1 MAYPLSRAMP
11 EAHSVPLPTSP
22 VVWAGYARRTYCS
35 CLLLAFLWAM
45 AITMLGFFFPLG
57 ITHLLD
63 DVVHFVPGL
72 LFVAALVG
80 ALALGKGIGND
91 FKYVQGYGTI
101 KRTSDSKGRTVVSV
115 RGRRIVYAAVL
126 AGLFAGCLIAAV
138 IRVAT
143 GHWLGFLVLAALALV
158 LLLPALKVGRLARIV
173 WQQTKT
179 DQRIHRDI
187 VASGHHSVGTVMAV
201 TNEAFTVEN
210 RAMFHVDLE
219 YETGGRLETTR
230 IQFFDYPV
238 WAPALGN
245 EFDVWTDP
253 ERPFVEDRTVLERR
267 YVGQKFAKFEDVP
280 VSGDHSSNTDD
291 WDADRGVL
299 GGSVLDGSVLGRGGL
314 AGGGLAGGDSA
325 GEKLGGGTPPGVQ
338 LLPQW
343 MVDEADPQGPSTP
356 KDARRTRILI
366 GIPPTLI
373 AVAALAGT
381 LLVPVMVADVP
392 WWTMAALWFYT
403 VLTLINAAVYWQ
415 FMVRSR
421 WFLRSGVTFGAT
433 ETAVFA
439 GFFAAG
445 FAMLTTHSMVMAPL
459 QREIPWTAAH
469 VLTWAAVIGALLVFE
484 WAFTSNGWALKHLN
498 AEFPA
503 PPEAIQE
510 ALTGHDGLGIDKLE
524 TEYGYRAGVFL
535 CT

>member
-22 VVWAGYARRTYCS
+22 VVWAGYARRTYWS
-35 CLLLAFLWAM
+35 CVLLALLWAM

-72 LFVAALVG
+72 LFVAGLVG

-101 KRTSDSKGRTVVSV
+101 KRSSESTGRTVVSV

-126 AGLFAGCLIAAV
+126 AGLVVGCFVAAV

-143 GHWLGFLVLAALALV
+143 AHWLGFLVLAALGLA
-158 LLLPALKVGRLARIV
+158 LLLPALKVWRLARIT

-179 DQRIHRDI
+179 EQRINRDI
-187 VASGHHSVGTVMAV
+187 VATGHHSVGTVVSV
-201 TNEAFTVEN
+201 TNENFAVDN

-253 ERPFVEDRTVLERR
+253 ERPFVEDRIVLERR
-267 YVGQKFAKFEDVP
+267 YVGQDFARFEDVP
-280 VSGDHSSNTDD
+280 VSGDHSSNGDD
-291 WDADRGVL
+291 WDAERGV
-299 GGSVLDGSVLGRGGL
+299 SSD
-314 AGGGLAGGDSA
+314 
-325 GEKLGGGTPPGVQ
+325 VQ

-343 MVDEADPQGPSTP
+343 MVDEADPHGPSTP

-366 GIPPTLI
+366 GIPPLFI
-373 AVAALAGT
+373 AVAALTGT

-392 WWTMAALWFYT
+392 WWTLAALWFYT
-403 VLTLINAAVYWQ
+403 VLTVINAAVYWQ

-421 WFLRSGVTFGAT
+421 WFLRSGITFGAT

-459 QREIPWTAAH
+459 HQEIPWTAAH
-469 VLTWAAVIGALLVFE
+469 VLTWAAVVGALLVFE

-510 ALTGHDGLGIDKLE
+510 ALTGHDGLGIDTLE
-524 TEYGYRAGVFL
+524 TKYGYRAGVFL
-535 CT
+535 ST

>member
-11 EAHSVPLPTSP
+11 ETHSVPLPTSP
-22 VVWAGYARRTYCS
+22 VVWAGYARRTYWS
-35 CLLLAFLWAM
+35 CLLLALLWAM

-72 LFVAALVG
+72 LFVAGLVG

-91 FKYVQGYGTI
+91 FKYVQGYGAI
-101 KRTSDSKGRTVVSV
+101 KRRSESTGRTVVSV

-126 AGLFAGCLIAAV
+126 AGLFAGCFVAAV

-143 GHWLGFLVLAALALV
+143 GHWLGFLVLAALTLV
-158 LLLPALKVGRLARIV
+158 LLLPALKVWRLARIV

-187 VASGHHSVGTVMAV
+187 VASGHHSVGTVVSV
-201 TNEAFTVEN
+201 TNENFAVDN

-219 YETGGRLETTR
+219 YETGGRLETAR

-253 ERPFVEDRTVLERR
+253 ERPFVEDRIVLERR
-267 YVGQKFAKFEDVP
+267 YVGQEFANFEEVP
-280 VSGDHSSNTDD
+280 VSGDHSSNGDD
-291 WDADRGVL
+291 WDPDRGVF
-299 GGSVLDGSVLGRGGL
+299 V
-314 AGGGLAGGDSA
+314 GGGLAGAGAGAAAAGADADSGVSPA
-325 GEKLGGGTPPGVQ
+325 VQ

-343 MVDEADPQGPSTP
+343 MVDEADPHGPSTP

-366 GIPPTLI
+366 GIPPLFI

-381 LLVPVMVADVP
+381 LLVPVMVEDVP
-392 WWTMAALWFYT
+392 WWTLAALWFYT

-421 WFLRSGVTFGAT
+421 WFLRSGITFGAT

-459 QREIPWTAAH
+459 HQEIPWTAAH

-510 ALTGHDGLGIDKLE
+510 ALTGHDVLGIDALE
-524 TEYGYRAGVFL
+524 AEYGYRAGVFL
-535 CT
+535 ST